1 MSSTYEIALAEQINF
16 IKICFEFVFLVI
28 VVVNVIKLTLSETVR
43 MAQPGGGLSVTFTF
57 WQYANVPIVPLY
69 LGGIVS
75 THKLFS
81 INLLCESFH
90 KSGFKGLKEEIRL
103 GLVGDVIVG
112 PGAPNSRHQT
122 LHNRH
127 LCLCA

>member
-16 IKICFEFVFLVI
+16 IKICFAFVFLVI
-28 VVVNVIKLTLSETVR
+28 PVVNVIKLTLSETVR

-69 LGGIVS
+69 LEGIVS

-81 INLLCESFH
+81 SN
-90 KSGFKGLKEEIRL
+90 
-103 GLVGDVIVG
+103 
-112 PGAPNSRHQT
+112 
-122 LHNRH
+122 
-127 LCLCA
+127 